1 MTDMLDFMVE
11 FYGNMI
17 ILCIYL
23 KHEIYT
29 LLLLDMPTGMP
40 EPCMGSWQCM
50 YRSNVYIDMSR
61 PVIC

>member
-1 MTDMLDFMVE
+1 MTDILDFMVE

-23 KHEIYT
+23 EHEMYT

-40 EPCMGSWQCM
+40 EPYIGSWQCM
-50 YRSNVYIDMSR
+50 YQSNVYIDMSR
-61 PVIC
+61 PVIH